1 MCPWN
6 IHNMKGCECKNMPE
20 YHWIC
25 FRKYERG
32 KGQTGGKNGSSTF
45 VLTAFNFFGWFNIL
59 LISVVFAKQW
69 NFIKSQSDAQSS
81 RLIIVVLQVGAVKI
95 YAAAVEAL
103 LTPKIGKKTSLIL
116 EFSFLVTRLMPYYA
130 KTGLSHPL
138 IARVYGKL

>member
-1 MCPWN
+1 
-6 IHNMKGCECKNMPE
+6 
-20 YHWIC
+20 
-25 FRKYERG
+25 
-32 KGQTGGKNGSSTF
+32 
-45 VLTAFNFFGWFNIL
+45 
-59 LISVVFAKQW
+59 
-69 NFIKSQSDAQSS
+69 
-81 RLIIVVLQVGAVKI
+81 VKI